1 MLMIILKFFAV
12 LVNLYLLFCLIA
24 PKKGFF
30 FIADE
35 EKRKRRFVIL
45 GYVLFFMFFSA
56 IYSKMGNEDKSP
68 ELEKMEAPKATIGTP
83 EWYAAQIDSA
93 RTDSVKLTNF
103 KTDTL
108 DIESMELSE
117 INLFAKI
124 CKFHYAN
131 PTKEVFEN
139 EHLTSLYS
147 HNRKQCTRIF
157 NSCCIR
163 LRKQYANVLNKIMWE
178 DNVEVKV
185 SGKKADVLWL
195 TGGWLAAN
203 KNKKKVQETI
213 AESVRLLEF
222 KRVCYKWYKYD
233 DEYTYWDIEQ

>member
-1 MLMIILKFFAV
+1 MIILKFFAV

-45 GYVLFFMFFSA
+45 GYVLSFMFFSG
-56 IYSKMGNEDKSP
+56 IYSIMETEDKSP
-68 ELEKMEAPKATIGTP
+68 ELEKQEAAKATIGTP

-93 RTDSVKLTNF
+93 RTDSVKLSNF

-108 DIESMELSE
+108 NIENMELAE
-117 INLFAKI
+117 IELFAKI

-139 EHLTSLYS
+139 EHLISLYS

-163 LRKQYANVLNKIMWE
+163 LRKRYANVLDNTMWE
-178 DNVEVKV
+178 NNVEVEV
-185 SGKKADVLWL
+185 TGKKADVLWL
-195 TGGWLAAN
+195 TGGMLAAN
-203 KNKKKVQETI
+203 KNKKIVQETI
-213 AESVRLLEF
+213 SELVRLLEF

>member
-1 MLMIILKFFAV
+1 MSILKFFAV
-12 LVNLYLLFCLIA
+12 LVNMYLLFCLIA

-35 EKRKRRFVIL
+35 EKRKRRLVIL
-45 GYVLFFMFFSA
+45 GYVLSFMFFSGLYA
-56 IYSKMGNEDKSP
+56 IMETEDKSP
-68 ELEKMEAPKATIGTP
+68 KLEKQEAAKATTGTL

-93 RTDSVKLTNF
+93 RTDSIKLTNF

-108 DIESMELSE
+108 DIENMELDE

-139 EHLTSLYS
+139 EHLASLYS

-163 LRKQYANVLNKIMWE
+163 LRKQYANLLNNIMWE
-178 DNVEVKV
+178 DNVEVEV

-203 KNKKKVQETI
+203 KNKKKLQETI
-213 AESVRLLEF
+213 AESVRMLEF

-233 DEYTYWDIEQ
+233 EEYTYWDIEQ

>member
-1 MLMIILKFFAV
+1 MGILKFFAV

-45 GYVLFFMFFSA
+45 GYVLSFMFFSGIYA
-56 IYSKMGNEDKSP
+56 IMETEGKSP
-68 ELEKMEAPKATIGTP
+68 ELEKQEVAKATIGTP

-93 RTDSVKLTNF
+93 RIDSVKLSNF

-108 DIESMELSE
+108 DIESMELLE
-117 INLFAKI
+117 ILAFAKT

-139 EHLTSLYS
+139 EHLESLYS
-147 HNRKQCTRIF
+147 CNRKQCTRIF

-163 LRKQYANVLNKIMWE
+163 LRKRYAIVLDNIMWE
-178 DNVEVKV
+178 DNVDVEVT
-185 SGKKADVLWL
+185 GKKADVLWL
-195 TGGWLAAN
+195 TGGMLAAN
-203 KNKKKVQETI
+203 KNKKIVQETI
-213 AESVRLLEF
+213 SELVRLLEF